1 MASSKEMV
9 EFLDG
14 TLSLSDY
21 ADSSLNG
28 LQVGAPAEVECVG
41 FAVDACLAAFRKA
54 AEEKCQLLVVHHG
67 LFWKKSPRVLTGQLL
82 ERARAL
88 ITANMGLYAAHIPL
102 DAHPRLGNNA
112 ELARILGVKKPVPFG
127 EYRGKKIG
135 FMGKLKRPGT
145 LMDIATLLKGTLR
158 AECVVHGFGKKG
170 EEQISSVG
178 IVSGFG
184 GDCVAEAGREGL
196 DLVVTGE
203 FSHSDVHPAKEAG
216 VSVIAAG
223 HYLTETLG
231 LQALRPVL
239 EKRFKVH
246 TVFINEPTGL

>member
-1 MASSKEMV
+1 MASSREIV
-9 EFLDG
+9 EFLDS
-14 TLSLSDY
+14 TLSLPDY
-21 ADSSLNG
+21 KDVSING
-28 LQVGAPAEVECVG
+28 LQVGAPDEIERIG

-54 AEEKCQLLVVHHG
+54 AEEKCQLLIVHHG
-67 LFWKKSPRVLTGQLL
+67 LFWKRSPRMLTGPLL
-82 ERARAL
+82 ERVKAL
-88 ITANMGLYAAHIPL
+88 IAGDVGLYAVHIPL

-112 ELARILGVKKPVPFG
+112 ELARILGVKKPLPFG

-145 LMDIATLLKGTLR
+145 LTDIATLLKGTLR
-158 AECVVHGFGKKG
+158 AECVIHGFGKNGDEK
-170 EEQISSVG
+170 ITSVG

-184 GDCVAEAGREGL
+184 GDCVTEAGKEGL

-223 HYLTETLG
+223 HYVTETLG

-239 EKRFKVH
+239 EKRFKVS
-246 TVFINEPTGL
+246 TVFIDEPTGM